1 MTGDIGAEPP
11 VMTAVILGVH
21 LIEVP
26 GFIRLFRSLPG
37 VDAYP
42 QSIED
47 WAADLAHVR
56 DRYEVVIF
64 YNINRTPP
72 NDTVKAALESLGE
85 TRQGILML
93 HHGMLAFPEWQL
105 WSDIVGIRNRS
116 FTYHP
121 GETVHVEIA
130 DPDHPITRGLAP
142 WTMIDETYIMESA
155 GEGSHI
161 LLTTRHPKSLS
172 TLAWTRQ
179 YKRARVFCL
188 ASGHGTE
195 TYENTNFQTV
205 LARGIHWLAHR
216 I

>member
-1 MTGDIGAEPP
+1 MTGQIVAEPA
-11 VMTAVILGVH
+11 VMTAVVLGAH

-26 GFIRLFRSLPG
+26 GFTKLFRSLPG

-47 WAADLAHVR
+47 WASDLAHVR
-56 DRYEVVIF
+56 DKYEVVIF
-64 YNINRTPP
+64 YNINRTPT
-72 NDTVKAALESLGE
+72 NDTVKAALESLGD
-85 TRQGILML
+85 TQQGILML
-93 HHGMLAFPEWQL
+93 HHGMLAFREWQL
-105 WSDIVGIRNRS
+105 WSDIVGIQDRR

-121 GETVHVEIA
+121 GEIVQVEIA

-142 WTMIDETYIMESA
+142 WSMIDETYVMDEASD
-155 GEGSHI
+155 GSHI
-161 LLTTRHPKSLS
+161 LLTTPHPKSLR

-179 YKRARVFCL
+179 YRNARVFCL

-195 TYENTNFQTV
+195 TYEDQNFRTV
-205 LARGIHWLAHR
+205 LARGIHWLAGR